1 MVIVEAKAKFNIIS
15 NVDHQLKGDSMK
27 QIIFSFAVVLIF
39 SSVMNVYGASYP
51 KALMLNEHGLSKES
65 KAELINI
72 IFSKAKDSEKAKA
85 YYLLGSIAFDENKI
99 SVALDSWRKL
109 VEKYP
114 KTKEAGLVR
123 DRIKE
128 LSEIVG
134 EIEKASIENA
144 VAQSYI
150 RHGDF
155 WSKGK
160 DYKFTIDSSWI
171 PRVEAA
177 TKWYEKVIK
186 EFPNSTASRVAYEE
200 KIRTLLGWKDPGQY
214 GERHGIEENFSK
226 YMPQLL
232 KTFNAFEKE
241 HPNASALQAFRYQ
254 IAQAYWGNKKWD
266 KTREWLNLIIKKT
279 GGGDSFYKDAA
290 QRRLKKIEY

>member
-1 MVIVEAKAKFNIIS
+1 MKKIIIS
-15 NVDHQLKGDSMK
+15 Y
-27 QIIFSFAVVLIF
+27 AVVLIL
-39 SSVMNVYGASYP
+39 SSVMNVYGASYQ
-51 KALMLNEHGLSKES
+51 KALMLNEHGLSKEAKS
-65 KAELINI
+65 ELIDI
-72 IFSKAKDSEKAKA
+72 VFSNAQDSEKAKA

-109 VEKYP
+109 VKEYP

-128 LSEIVG
+128 LAEIVG
-134 EIEKASIENA
+134 EIEKESIDNA

-155 WSKGK
+155 WSRGK

-171 PRVEAA
+171 PHVEAA
-177 TKWYEKVIK
+177 TKWYDKVIK

-200 KIRTLLGWKDPGQY
+200 KMRTLLGWEDPGKY
-214 GERHGIEENFSK
+214 GDKHGIKKSFFQ

-232 KTFNAFEKE
+232 ETFNAFEKE
-241 HPNASALQAFRYQ
+241 HPNASTLQAFRYQ
-254 IAQAYWGNKKWD
+254 IAQAYWGNKDWA
-266 KTREWLNLIIKKT
+266 KTREWLNLIIEKI
-279 GGGDSFYKDAA
+279 GEADSFYKDAA
-290 QRRLKKIEY
+290 QRRLQKIEY